1 MKRHKRIPT
10 FPAELIRTQTSV
22 SHSKINYKCP
32 QSPLLFSLTTVSGTG
47 RFSGRKNV
55 AKRLF
60 FGCIF
65 KIYLFSLFFLFI
77 QFTKLLPL
85 RACRVTERENIKR
98 GTFIVLNINR
108 RHFLQLW
115 CENRNQIS
123 LVICTVS

>member
-32 QSPLLFSLTTVSGTG
+32 QSSLLFSLTTVSGTG

-65 KIYLFSLFFLFI
+65 KIYLFSLFFVYSVYQTVAI
-77 QFTKLLPL
+77 TCMQSD
-85 RACRVTERENIKR
+85 REREYKTWNVYCSQYKPT
-98 GTFIVLNINR
+98 TFPTIMMRKPQSN
-108 RHFLQLW
+108 
-115 CENRNQIS
+115 
-123 LVICTVS
+123 